1 MKVVYK
7 FLGAFLLAFSAIS
20 CFDQPNFP
28 ATPEIVYNDLEFREV
43 GGFSDP
49 DSLVLKISFKDG
61 DGDLGINKIVT
72 TDGQAIDN
80 INDPFH
86 DSNFF
91 LFDGTGVPKAIGTQT
106 FYTDTLQNGIA
117 EFVPLKIF
125 NAGEVTGKLLTR
137 KNQANYGDLPPFN
150 VAKKECLDYTLQN
163 LFVFKDDWRIIDNSY
178 YIKDTLRDAFG
189 NDFIYLKD
197 TVYFE
202 TNPNHYNIEVDFFV
216 KDPTVGNSETTLPG
230 FREFDWRKE
239 FCTTYDGRFSR
250 LSDTDTPLDGIL
262 TYSMASTGFRTVFSV
277 KTLKLRISI
286 KDRALNVSN
295 VILTPEF
302 TLDGIKR

>member
-7 FLGAFLLAFSAIS
+7 FLGTFLLALSAIS
-20 CFDQPNFP
+20 CFDQPDFP
-28 ATPEIVYNDLEFREV
+28 STPEIVYNDLEFREF

-72 TDGQAIDN
+72 TDGQMIDN
-80 INDPFH
+80 INDPYH

-91 LFDGTGVPKAIGTQT
+91 LYDGTGLPKAIGTQT
-106 FYTDTLQNGIA
+106 FYTDTLQNGRA
-117 EFVPLKIF
+117 EFVPLKVF
-125 NAGEVTGKLLTR
+125 TPGQVTGKLLTR
-137 KNQANYGDLPPFN
+137 KNQANYAELPSFD
-150 VAKKECLDYTLQN
+150 VSKKECLDYTLQS
-163 LFVFKDDWRIIDNSY
+163 LFVFRDDWRIIDASY
-178 YIKDTLRDAFG
+178 SIKDTLRDAFG

-197 TVYFE
+197 TVYFK
-202 TNPNHYNIEVDFFV
+202 TNPNHYNIEVDFLV
-216 KDPTVGNSETTLPG
+216 NEPSHPEADATG

-239 FCTTYDGRFSR
+239 FCTTYDGRFSQ
-250 LSDTDTPLDGIL
+250 LSDTNTPLDGII
-262 TYSMASTGFRTVFSV
+262 TYSMVSTGFRTVFSV
-277 KTLKLRISI
+277 KKMKLRISI